1 MIILSLTI
9 YSIYSTI
16 SISRKKKQLEKINQT
31 VIDQNN
37 EIQEMAKIAERSNE
51 AKLNFFTGLSH
62 EFKTPITL
70 IMSYVESLIENE
82 KIKGTALI
90 DEVKL
95 IHKNSDRLLRLIN
108 QLLDFRKIEEQKFTL
123 RASNTKIY
131 DFTNEVMTNF
141 KGEVA
146 RRNIDFQLTCKNKNL
161 ELFID
166 RG

>member
-1 MIILSLTI
+1 M
-9 YSIYSTI
+9 
-16 SISRKKKQLEKINQT
+16 KKLKEL
-31 VIDQNN
+31 
-37 EIQEMAKIAERSNE
+37 
-51 AKLNFFTGLSH
+51 H
-62 EFKTPITL
+62 
-70 IMSYVESLIENE
+70 
-82 KIKGTALI
+82 LI

-95 IHKNSDRLLRLIN
+95 IHKNSNRLLRLIN

-141 KGEVA
+141 KGEAA

-166 RG
+166 RGLMDKVYFNLLSNAFKFTPDNGKIAISIIENQDNTVKISFKDSGIGIPENELV